1 MSAPQPSE
9 VVVGFDF
16 GQASHAALSRAIA
29 VAERAPWH
37 VLHIVCVIDPHF
49 PFPSV
54 PAKHVDAGY
63 ADRVQEA
70 VAKVVAEELQRND
83 VTTPIHFFVHARIG
97 KAVEEIL
104 SVAHDVG
111 ADLIMVGTHGLTGVE
126 RIMIGSVSERIA
138 REAGCT
144 VEIVREKTY
153 PYVPLLEVT
162 GIAS

>member
-1 MSAPQPSE
+1 MSAPQPRE

-16 GQASHAALSRAIA
+16 GKSSHAALSRAIA
-29 VAERAPWH
+29 LAGRAPWH

-49 PFPSV
+49 PFRAV
-54 PAKHVDAGY
+54 PAERVGPGY

-70 VAKVVAEELQRND
+70 IWELLTEEIVRND
-83 VTTPIHFFVHARIG
+83 VRTPLHFFIHARIG
-97 KAVEEIL
+97 KPVDEIL
-104 SVAHDVG
+104 SVARDVG
-111 ADLIMVGTHGLTGVE
+111 ADLIMVGTHGLTGIE
-126 RIMIGSVSERIA
+126 RVMIGSVSERIA